1 MRRLRFGRLA
11 AAVLMV
17 AASLLPTVYLDK
29 KYELG
34 AQTIRVKPYEKRD
47 DTPYI
52 KIGVYASLTGYAS
65 LLGRMGQQGIRL
77 AVEDINGSGGVDG
90 KEIRLIEYD
99 DQSDSEAAVTA
110 VRKMIEEDRV
120 DAIIGSHTSGN
131 ILQTTELTE
140 QAHVVQIGLG
150 TSFVWTGVGTN
161 TCSAPQ
167 QARSILMSCC

>member
-99 DQSDSEAAVTA
+99 DQSDS
-110 VRKMIEEDRV
+110 
-120 DAIIGSHTSGN
+120 
-131 ILQTTELTE
+131 
-140 QAHVVQIGLG
+140 
-150 TSFVWTGVGTN
+150 
-161 TCSAPQ
+161 
-167 QARSILMSCC
+167 